1 MAILNNLIVNGSSRF
16 LNKAWFNDVS
26 IGGEA
31 TLAALT
37 ASSLTSTGTLTVS
50 GDSTLTGSVSAGQI
64 TSTGKIY
71 SNGFGKDSTMTVYP
85 CGNNELNFGGTGG
98 LGSGNSIYIGYRAV
112 DSKAIPSKFV
122 FGGST
127 GTANLTAGSATLSGA
142 LSAGNTTL
150 TKLSAGNIDVKGV
163 LRSEQWDIQ
172 NVTQLFNDFAV
183 SPSFKLSSAATIVV
197 AKPNSTTVTLTIKD
211 TTSINSDSIGGA
223 VWANNSQIKV
233 SGTLNG
239 VVLGTCTGVTTA
251 KMNTTANT
259 LALSFTVASGDPL
272 ASVAAGTYT
281 ASAGTVKEFFCM
293 LYSVGD
299 YPVGIRLT
307 SYGTNKDSEIDIY
320 GGTAG
325 SLSHNYWAPVVRIGK
340 LDGMKDASGNQIKIN
355 NVAPTGWG
363 LYTSNGYF
371 SGTIVSSSGL
381 IGNWKLDSNSLS
393 IGTWGEN
400 NSALL
405 STGTTGSK
413 SIGGSDTLSGW
424 VFTAGT
430 NFGVTKAGA
439 LYANSAH
446 ISGEVTATSG
456 SIGGWS
462 IGSDTSKSLYYEN
475 STPGATTSNLVFS
488 KSSAANTNAIAG
500 SSTGLNWMIS
510 AGRSFGVTTA
520 GALYSNSG
528 YIGGWKIQANNLSM
542 GTWGSNNSAMLCT
555 GTSDAKSIGGSDSI
569 NGWVFTAGAN
579 FGVTKTGALYA
590 NSATIDGDII
600 ADNLTINEGA
610 TIGGGGAKDILNS
623 ELVIGVRN
631 LAIDSTSSEGYLT
644 ANASI
649 GSQDESLGSANDTQK
664 ERTTDYIAIEEG
676 ETYTMQFWATI
687 PNGYY
692 YWCAWRIYDADRNCL
707 TSRASRNGS
716 AVSEDTSWHYED
728 SITMPT
734 GAAFIRLSM
743 RTYEDGRWK
752 FEHGDKATDWIPA
765 PEDTDTNISSTV
777 ENSSAALSDRIDGI
791 DDVLNGGENND
802 EGIITQIE
810 NINAT
815 LTPLETD
822 FRVTLNDMESFM
834 KFKDYD
840 GSPNLVLGSVD
851 SDYNVVITNTR
862 MAFRD
867 QTSVVAYIDQNGLY
881 VQEYLSFGNFQF
893 YQRNNGHF
901 TLKFIGGGDE

>member
-413 SIGGSDTLSGW
+413 SIGGSDT
-424 VFTAGT
+424 
-430 NFGVTKAGA
+430 
-439 LYANSAH
+439 
-446 ISGEVTATSG
+446 IS
-456 SIGGWS
+456 
-462 IGSDTSKSLYYEN
+462 
-475 STPGATTSNLVFS
+475 
-488 KSSAANTNAIAG
+488 
-500 SSTGLNWMIS
+500 
-510 AGRSFGVTTA
+510 
-520 GALYSNSG
+520 
-528 YIGGWKIQANNLSM
+528 
-542 GTWGSNNSAMLCT
+542 
-555 GTSDAKSIGGSDSI
+555 
-569 NGWVFTAGAN
+569 GWVFTAGAN

-631 LAIDSTSSEGYLT
+631 LAVDSTSSEGYLT

-649 GSQDESLGSANDTQK
+649 GSQDESLGSADDTQK

-692 YWCAWRIYDADRNCL
+692 YWCAWRIYDADKNCL

-743 RTYEDGRWK
+743 RTYEDGKWK

-765 PEDTDTNISSTV
+765 PEDTDANISSTV
-777 ENSSAALSDRIDGI
+777 GNSNAALSDRIDGI

-815 LTPLETD
+815 LTPLEND